1 MRKKKIDSVRIGCRS
16 EQRWEHFVPSN
27 KNKRC
32 TYLLIAG
39 CVLSLLVGCHTQQ
52 PETNRTAAGAAS
64 DKHAQATLYTID
76 PQQSAITLKVYRDG
90 PLARFGHNHV
100 ITATEIAG
108 TIYREKNPLQSDVEL
123 SIPAHGLQVDRA
135 EERAM
140 AGADFPGTL
149 PPEAIAGTRQ
159 NMLGPK
165 LLAAEQFPRIEL
177 RTVAV
182 SGQWPALQLLV
193 EVKLREFTRSISI
206 PVRVSENGNTLI
218 AEGGLTISQAALGLS
233 PYSVLGGGLRVRD
246 TIDAAFHL
254 VANKNVVKN

>member
-1 MRKKKIDSVRIGCRS
+1 MINYKKRHV
-16 EQRWEHFVPSN
+16 
-27 KNKRC
+27 
-32 TYLLIAG
+32 YLLLAG
-39 CVLSLLVGCHTQQ
+39 CMLNLLVACQMQQ
-52 PETNRTAAGAAS
+52 PEMGSTGVGQSVN
-64 DKHAQATLYTID
+64 KHARATIYKID
-76 PQQSAITLKVYRDG
+76 PQQSTITLKVYRDG

-100 ITATEIAG
+100 ITATEISG

-123 SIPAHGLQVDRA
+123 SFPAHGLQVDRA
-135 EERAM
+135 DDRAR
-140 AGADFPGTL
+140 AGADFPGAL

-182 SGQWPALQLLV
+182 SGQWPDLQLSV

-206 PVRVSENGNTLI
+206 PVRVSEKGGTLI
-218 AEGGLTISQAALGLS
+218 ADGALTISQVELGLS
-233 PYSVLGGGLRVRD
+233 SYSVLGGGLRVRD

-254 VANKNVVKN
+254 VANKNGAKN